1 MAKINGMN
9 VDLYLVLRVYRQDD
23 FSEVAQHKC
32 LACCVTNIM
41 DEFGDSGLLP
51 NSTGYSRFKHRSQ
64 HRGALSSIGSMMPIQ
79 QSMHDYNMT
88 LSPLGPT
95 PSLSSSLI
103 IFVFLPFSSLVW
115 ANFSQRRNSSL
126 VLLFLVIHCAYFPVG
141 TRSDRLEAHVKLREG
156 FHGPPV
162 A

>member
-1 MAKINGMN
+1 MNGPEYIREDGFHEHHMAKINGMN

-51 NSTGYSRFKHRSQ
+51 NSTGYSHFKHRSQ

-115 ANFSQRRNSSL
+115 AISPSAAIPPWF
-126 VLLFLVIHCAYFPVG
+126 FYF
-141 TRSDRLEAHVKLREG
+141 
-156 FHGPPV
+156 
-162 A
+162 